1 MTPVLSISEMKERVQ
16 KMRDKAASLNVYT
29 SIIGSTTPEKQQS
42 IEKIKELSREI
53 LDLLEVLEK

>member
-1 MTPVLSISEMKERVQ
+1 MTPVLSISEMKASRISCTLSAVNLVLFASV
-16 KMRDKAASLNVYT
+16 MR
-29 SIIGSTTPEKQQS
+29 STTPDKQQA